1 MSNWREGDRVRII
14 ARTVTEEDRKNNT
27 YYEHMAG
34 LVGTVQNVYAESEI
48 AIRIDPESL
57 GKIAREVVE
66 HATARMRE
74 KFAGNASEEQKRL
87 LSKEEMAFGVNYIQ
101 LVASKDL
108 EKA

>member
-1 MSNWREGDRVRII
+1 
-14 ARTVTEEDRKNNT
+14 
-27 YYEHMAG
+27 
-34 LVGTVQNVYAESEI
+34 
-48 AIRIDPESL
+48 
-57 GKIAREVVE
+57 
-66 HATARMRE
+66 MRE